1 MEKTLVLIKPDA
13 IAKNIIGKIIS
24 IYEENALSIEELKM
38 ISATQEILNKHYAEH
53 KNKPFFNELISS
65 MEGEKI
71 VALIIS
77 GDNSI
82 AKVRKINGNSDPMKA
97 SKGTIRNKYGKSIT
111 ENSVHASSDSEAAKK
126 EIKIWFGN

>member
-65 MEGEKI
+65 MEGK
-71 VALIIS
+71 
-77 GDNSI
+77 NSC
-82 AKVRKINGNSDPMKA
+82 IN
-97 SKGTIRNKYGKSIT
+97 Y
-111 ENSVHASSDSEAAKK
+111 
-126 EIKIWFGN
+126 